1 MHNKTTYTLVYTV
14 FMNTFV
20 HLLIFFLV
28 LFLYVQIA
36 HQQKRSEDLEVYE
49 MDYVDNTNLQEV
61 CDIQQ
66 PVLFEYRSHH
76 PDFFQALTIDRVLNS
91 GSYDVHVKDREDYEK
106 KPDSVDSIVLPLQSS
121 HTLMITDTH
130 AKYFI
135 ENNGDFIDEAGLR
148 SLFQENDSFLQPHF
162 AILSNY
168 DIGVGSSG
176 ASTPL
181 RYHKDYRR
189 YICVMSGKIRV
200 KMTPWKSRK
209 YLDVIDDYEN
219 YEFFSPVNVWKPQRN
234 YFHEMDKLKFLEFD
248 VTPGYVLVIPSYW
261 WYSIQYSEHT
271 LVSQFSYTTAMR
283 LVVNIPSWVRYYI
296 QQTNIQSKPVKKVD
310 VVVDSGIEAEPDA
323 PTLPESSS

>member
-1 MHNKTTYTLVYTV
+1 
-14 FMNTFV
+14 MNTLI
-20 HLLIFFLV
+20 HLLLFFLV
-28 LFLYVQIA
+28 LFLYVQIT
-36 HQQKRSEDLEVYE
+36 HQLKLSEDLEVYE
-49 MDYVDNTNLQEV
+49 MDYVDNANLQEV

-66 PVLFEYRSHH
+66 PVLFEYRAQN
-76 PDFFQALTIDRVLNS
+76 PDFFQQFTMDRILDS

-106 KPDSVDSIVLPLQSS
+106 GPDSVDSIVLPLQSS

-130 AKYFI
+130 AKYFT

-148 SLFQENDSFLQPHF
+148 SLFQQNNVFLQPHF
-162 AILSNY
+162 TVFSGY
-168 DIGVGSSG
+168 DVCFGSSG

-189 YICVMSGKIRV
+189 YICVTSGKIRV

-209 YLDVIDDYEN
+209 YLHTVDDYDN
-219 YEFFSPVNVWKPQRN
+219 YEFFSPINVWKPQRN

-248 VTPGYVLVIPSYW
+248 VTPGYVLVVPSYW

-283 LVVNIPSWVRYYI
+283 LTVNIPSLCRYYI
-296 QQTNIQSKPVKKVD
+296 QQANVQTKPMKKTD
-310 VVVDSGIEAEPDA
+310 VEIHEPEA
-323 PTLPESSS
+323 PTLLESSS